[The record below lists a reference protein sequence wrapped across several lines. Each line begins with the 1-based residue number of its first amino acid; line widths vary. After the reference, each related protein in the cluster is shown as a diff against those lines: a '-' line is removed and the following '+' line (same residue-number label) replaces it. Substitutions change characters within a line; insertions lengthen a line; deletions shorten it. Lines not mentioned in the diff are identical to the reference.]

1 MKKILFIHPDLR
13 GGGAEKVLVN
23 LLNCLDPNKY
33 EISLTTIFKEGVN
46 RELLSKS
53 IKNKTI
59 FNKVFRGWSI
69 IQKIFSPSFLFKTI
83 VKEDYDLIVAYLEG
97 VPTRIVG
104 GCNSP
109 STKLVS
115 WIHVDITNFNIEKT
129 FRSKKEMQLIYNKFD
144 AIVGVSK
151 TALNSLQNIIS
162 IPTNKSKVIYN
173 ILDIQHIVS
182 KSEEV
187 IEDVIFS
194 KKVINICTIGR
205 LAKQKGYLRLL
216 KIVKKLAIEHY
227 KFHLYIIG
235 KGELENELISFI
247 RKNKI
252 NKYVTLLGFKSNP
265 HKYVK
270 QCDLFVC
277 SSFEEGYST
286 AVTESV
292 IIGTPVL
299 TTDCAGMDEILDNGK
314 YGKIV
319 KNNEI
324 DLHEGLKELL
334 ENKLLLDKYK
344 KLTMERSLFFKN
356 QNNIKEVESLFDEIL
371 NQ

>member
-23 LLNCLDPNKY
+23 MLNCLDPNKY
-33 EISLTTIFKEGVN
+33 EVSLTTIFKEGVN
-46 RELLSKS
+46 RELLSKN
-53 IKNKTI
+53 IKHKTI

-69 IQKIFSPSFLFKTI
+69 IQKMFLPSFLFKTI

-97 VPTRIVG
+97 VTTRIVG

-115 WIHVDITNFNIEKT
+115 WIHVDITNFNIDKT
-129 FRSKKEMQLIYNKFD
+129 FRSKKEMQLIYNRFD

-151 TALNSLQNIIS
+151 TALNSLSKIIS
-162 IPTNKSKVIYN
+162 IDSAKTRVIYN
-173 ILDIQHIVS
+173 VLDINHIIER
-182 KSEEV
+182 SEEK
-187 IEDVIFS
+187 IDDVIFS
-194 KKVINICTIGR
+194 KDTINICTVGR
-205 LAKQKGYLRLL
+205 LAKQKGYQRLL
-216 KIVKKLAIEHY
+216 KTVFLLASKSY

-235 KGELENELISFI
+235 AGELENELKSII
-247 RKNKI
+247 AKNKI
-252 NKYVTLLGFKSNP
+252 EEHVTLLGFKDNP

-270 QCDLFVC
+270 QCDFFVC

-314 YGKIV
+314 YGMIV
-319 KNNEI
+319 ENNEN
-324 DLHEGLKELL
+324 DLYNGLKEFIG
-334 ENKLLLDKYK
+334 NKDLLDKYK
-344 KLTMERSLFFKN
+344 ALTNERSLVLKN
-356 QNNIKEVESLFDEIL
+356 QNNIYEVESFFDEIL
-371 NQ
+371 N